1 MDVNSITTLI
11 SSVGFPIV
19 ACIYMAW
26 SNEKLQK
33 TLNELTNTL
42 TLMNER
48 IKDVEIAVKAHDEL
62 EEK

>member
-48 IKDVEIAVKAHDEL
+48 IKDVETAVKAQNEM

>member
-1 MDVNSITTLI
+1 MDVNTITSLI

-33 TLNELTNTL
+33 TLNDLTNTL

-48 IKDVEIAVKAHDEL
+48 LKDVEIAVKTEKEK
-62 EEK
+62 EE

>member
-1 MDVNSITTLI
+1 MDVNAITSLI

-19 ACIYMAW
+19 ACVYMAW

-33 TLNELTNTL
+33 TLNDLTNTL

-48 IKDVEIAVKAHDEL
+48 LKDVEIAVKTEKEK
-62 EEK
+62 EE

>member
-48 IKDVEIAVKAHDEL
+48 IKDVEIAVKAQDEMA
-62 EEK
+62 EK

>member
-1 MDVNSITTLI
+1 MDVNAITSLI

-19 ACIYMAW
+19 ACVYMAW

-33 TLNELTNTL
+33 TLNDLTNTL

-48 IKDVEIAVKAHDEL
+48 LKDVEIAVKTEKEKK
-62 EEK
+62 EE

>member
-1 MDVNSITTLI
+1 MDMNSITTLI

-19 ACIYMAW
+19 ACIYMAL

-48 IKDVEIAVKAHDEL
+48 IKDVETAVKAQNEM

>member
-48 IKDVEIAVKAHDEL
+48 IKDVEIAVKAQDEM

>member
-1 MDVNSITTLI
+1 MDVNSLTTLI

-48 IKDVEIAVKAHDEL
+48 IKDVEIAVKAHDEM

>member
-1 MDVNSITTLI
+1 MDVNTIASLI

-33 TLNELTNTL
+33 TLNDLTNTL

-48 IKDVEIAVKAHDEL
+48 LKDVEIAVKTEKEK
-62 EEK
+62 EEN

>member
-1 MDVNSITTLI
+1 MNEIAQLI

-33 TLNELTNTL
+33 TLNDLTTTL

-48 IKDVEIAVKAHDEL
+48 LKDVETAIKNKEDE
-62 EEK
+62 

>member
-1 MDVNSITTLI
+1 MDVNTITSLI

-33 TLNELTNTL
+33 TLNDLTNTL

-48 IKDVEIAVKAHDEL
+48 LKDVEIAVKT
-62 EEK
+62 EKEKED

>member
-1 MDVNSITTLI
+1 MDVNSIKTLI

-48 IKDVEIAVKAHDEL
+48 IKDVEIAVKAQDEM

>member
-1 MDVNSITTLI
+1 MNEIAQLIT
-11 SSVGFPIV
+11 SVGFPIA

-33 TLNELTNTL
+33 TLNDLTTTL

-48 IKDVEIAVKAHDEL
+48 LKDVETAIKNKEDE
-62 EEK
+62 

>member
-1 MDVNSITTLI
+1 MDVNTITSLI

-26 SNEKLQK
+26 SNERLQK
-33 TLNELTNTL
+33 TLNDLTNTL

-48 IKDVEIAVKAHDEL
+48 LKDVEIAVKTEKEK
-62 EEK
+62 EE

>member
-1 MDVNSITTLI
+1 MDVNSITTLV

-19 ACIYMAW
+19 ACIYMAL

-48 IKDVEIAVKAHDEL
+48 IKDVETAVKAQNEM

>member
-11 SSVGFPIV
+11 SSVGFPIG

-48 IKDVEIAVKAHDEL
+48 IKDVETAVKAQNEM

>member
-48 IKDVEIAVKAHDEL
+48 IKDVEIAVKAHYEM

>member
-1 MDVNSITTLI
+1 MDINAITQLVT
-11 SSVGFPIV
+11 SVGFPIV

-48 IKDVEIAVKAHDEL
+48 IKDVEIAVKAQNEM

>member
-1 MDVNSITTLI
+1 MDVNSIASLI

-19 ACIYMAW
+19 ACIYMAY

-33 TLNELTNTL
+33 TLNDLTNTL

-48 IKDVEIAVKAHDEL
+48 LKDVEIAVKTEKEK
-62 EEK
+62 EE

>member
-1 MDVNSITTLI
+1 MDVNTITSLI

-19 ACIYMAW
+19 ACVYMAW

-33 TLNELTNTL
+33 TLNDLTNTL

-48 IKDVEIAVKAHDEL
+48 LKDVEIAVKTEKEK
-62 EEK
+62 EE

>member
-48 IKDVEIAVKAHDEL
+48 IKDVEIAVKAQDEM
-62 EEK
+62 EGK

>member
-48 IKDVEIAVKAHDEL
+48 IKDVEIAVKAHDEM

>member
-19 ACIYMAW
+19 ACIYMAL

-48 IKDVEIAVKAHDEL
+48 IKDVETAVKVQNEM

>member
-1 MDVNSITTLI
+1 MDVNAITSLI

-33 TLNELTNTL
+33 TLNDLTNTL

-48 IKDVEIAVKAHDEL
+48 LKDVEIAVKTEKEK
-62 EEK
+62 EE

>member
-1 MDVNSITTLI
+1 MDVNSITSLI

-19 ACIYMAW
+19 ACIYMAL

-48 IKDVEIAVKAHDEL
+48 IKDVEIAVKAQNEM

>member
-1 MDVNSITTLI
+1 MDVNTITTLI

-48 IKDVEIAVKAHDEL
+48 IKDVEIAVKAQDEL

>member
-1 MDVNSITTLI
+1 MDANTITSLI

-33 TLNELTNTL
+33 TLNDLTNTL

-48 IKDVEIAVKAHDEL
+48 LKDVEIAVKTEKEK
-62 EEK
+62 EE

>member
-1 MDVNSITTLI
+1 MDVNAIASLI

-19 ACIYMAW
+19 ACIYMAY

-33 TLNELTNTL
+33 TLNDLTNTL

-48 IKDVEIAVKAHDEL
+48 LKDVEIAVKTEKEK
-62 EEK
+62 EE

>member
-1 MDVNSITTLI
+1 MDVNAITSLI

-19 ACIYMAW
+19 ACVYMAW

-33 TLNELTNTL
+33 TLNDLTNTL

-48 IKDVEIAVKAHDEL
+48 LKDVEIAVKT
-62 EEK
+62 EKEKEV

>member
-1 MDVNSITTLI
+1 MDVNAIASLI

-33 TLNELTNTL
+33 TLNDLTNTL

-48 IKDVEIAVKAHDEL
+48 LKDVEIAVKTDKEK
-62 EEK
+62 EE

>member
-48 IKDVEIAVKAHDEL
+48 IKDVEIAVKAQNEM

>member
-48 IKDVEIAVKAHDEL
+48 IKDVEIAVNAQNEM